1 MAKQAADEKE
11 KDVAPV
17 TTSEPEAK
25 PHCGIIMPIS
35 DSAGYDPGHW
45 LEVRRLIV
53 RAAQQAG
60 YTAGMVSENDGQDVI
75 HRSIVKN
82 IYHNELVVCDVSSLN
97 PNVMLELGLRMAN
110 KKPLIVVFDGEGVY
124 PFDIK
129 NMLYIPY
136 PKGLHHF
143 RVENFIQELTARM
156 IQVAEAA
163 KAGKY
168 EPFLNHFNDVVIE
181 ESKLGT
187 TTQSIAETL
196 ASLVDEIKSVKSDM
210 QSIGDNAKARTELST
225 RVTNSGIFTIKEINV
240 LQEISREIFMTDKE
254 IKISM
259 NLQTTVTLVYDSI
272 LKMPK
277 NHFLFSNTPSLID
290 KMIGYQ
296 KTARNIIRE
305 TIVNLSNYQVI

>member
-1 MAKQAADEKE
+1 MAKQQPDPAEDSHPDAAQTPPS
-11 KDVAPV
+11 APK
-17 TTSEPEAK
+17 K

-35 DSAGYDPGHW
+35 DSLGYDPGHW

-53 RAAQQAG
+53 RAADQAG

-110 KKPLIVVFDGEGVY
+110 KKPLIVIFDGEGVY

-143 RVENFIQELTARM
+143 KVENFVQELTARM
-156 IQVAEAA
+156 MQVTQAE
-163 KAGKY
+163 KDGKY

-181 ESKLGT
+181 ESRLGT
-187 TTQSIAETL
+187 TTQTMVETL
-196 ASLVDEIKSVKSDM
+196 ANLVEEV
-210 QSIGDNAKARTELST
+210 
-225 RVTNSGIFTIKEINV
+225 
-240 LQEISREIFMTDKE
+240 KE
-254 IKISM
+254 IKTD
-259 NLQTTVTLVYDSI
+259 LQKRPVGRDRVTLASRFTKDTSSQMSDVDIMEKI
-272 LKMPK
+272 LDEV
-277 NHFLFSNTPSLID
+277 LSSGFSAHHID
-290 KMIGYQ
+290 KQALVDRIQ
-296 KTARNIIRE
+296 KAFVEKYRDLPVMTAERNIAAIKPVITRY
-305 TIVNLSNYQVI
+305 VDYRLS

>member
-1 MAKQAADEKE
+1 VAEQATDEMHDE
-11 KDVAPV
+11 AATAPAP
-17 TTSEPEAK
+17 EPK

-53 RAAQQAG
+53 RAAEQVG

-82 IYHNELVVCDVSSLN
+82 IYHNDLVVCDVSSLN

-110 KKPLIVVFDGEGVY
+110 KKPLIVIFDGEGVY

-143 RVENFIQELTARM
+143 KVENFVQELTARM
-156 IQVAEAA
+156 VQVTEAA
-163 KAGKY
+163 KIGKY

-187 TTQSIAETL
+187 TTQNMAETL
-196 ASLVDEIKSVKSDM
+196 ASLVDEVKSMKAEIKPFSVNRNLPIKKGTIKSNIFNLEEIWLMHGIANSMVEIYKS
-210 QSIGDNAKARTELST
+210 
-225 RVTNSGIFTIKEINV
+225 F
-240 LQEISREIFMTDKE
+240 DKE
-254 IKISM
+254 ALVGVTYENLISLVNNKLSDVYNP
-259 NLQTTVTLVYDSI
+259 NLAEKLGAYHKTAKNIILDLLKGLSPDSI
-272 LKMPK
+272 A
-277 NHFLFSNTPSLID
+277 
-290 KMIGYQ
+290 Y
-296 KTARNIIRE
+296 E
-305 TIVNLSNYQVI
+305 

>member
-1 MAKQAADEKE
+1 MAEQAPDEKQQ
-11 KDVAPV
+11 DAAATP
-17 TTSEPEAK
+17 EPERK

-53 RAAQQAG
+53 RAAELVG

-82 IYHNELVVCDVSSLN
+82 IYHNDLVVCDVSSLN

-110 KKPLIVVFDGEGVY
+110 KKPLIVIFDGEGVY

-143 RVENFIQELTARM
+143 KVENFVQELTARM
-156 IQVAEAA
+156 VQVTEAA
-163 KAGKY
+163 KVGKY

-187 TTQSIAETL
+187 TTQSMAETL
-196 ASLVDEIKSVKSDM
+196 ASLVDEIKTVKAELRIGEDKKTDYAKGNPLKSNVFTRDDIA
-210 QSIGDNAKARTELST
+210 SILAHCK
-225 RVTNSGIFTIKEINV
+225 
-240 LQEISREIFMTDKE
+240 
-254 IKISM
+254 
-259 NLQTTVTLVYDSI
+259 LVYNSY
-272 LKMPK
+272 PNVAK
-277 NHFLFSNTPSLID
+277 NSLVGLIYDNMLGAFSNTLRPDYNPSLEN
-290 KMIGYQ
+290 KLRSFPRTG
-296 KTARNIIRE
+296 RNIVYDLLE
-305 TIVNLSNYQVI
+305 DVIPVVDAK